1 MARSLSMRRA
11 TPPAA
16 RRGSRGMMRMREKKP
31 LQCLVLKKLRK
42 LKKIVPGCRDVGLEA
57 LLRRTA
63 DYISFL
69 ELKVI
74 VLKRILDI
82 HGV

>member
-1 MARSLSMRRA
+1 MDLKVLSII
-11 TPPAA
+11 
-16 RRGSRGMMRMREKKP
+16 GMLHMREKKP

-42 LKKIVPGCRDVGLEA
+42 LKKVVPGCKDVGFEA

-74 VLKRILDI
+74 VLKRILDF